1 VINVSQTK
9 VRIATVVGL
18 PGVGK
23 STVLSIAVKELEK
36 RGYHVELVN
45 FGDFMF
51 EAMKRA
57 GLVSSRD
64 EIRRYRFREQKR
76 YQIQAA
82 KDIVKHFSEVAS
94 KSDKPVIGLV
104 DTHAVIKTVAGFWP
118 GLPKYVIEELN
129 PDVIIVIE
137 ATPEEIVSR
146 ASKDRTRYRADYLDI
161 NLIRELLNLN
171 RVYAISSATHVGA
184 SVVFVENREGK
195 PEEAAKKVVE
205 VLMNI

>member
-1 VINVSQTK
+1 VGQTK
-9 VRIATVVGL
+9 VRIAAVVGL

-36 RGYHVELVN
+36 KGYHVKLVN

-51 EAMKRA
+51 KAMRRA

-94 KSDKPVIGLV
+94 KSDMPVIGLV

-137 ATPEEIVSR
+137 ASPEEIVSR
-146 ASKDRTRYRADYLDI
+146 ASKDKTRYRADYLDI

-171 RVYAISSATHVGA
+171 RVYAISSATLVGA
-184 SVVFVENREGK
+184 SVVFIENREGK

-205 VLMNI
+205 VLMNV